1 VIPAKNALLYYKQLQ
16 AAFAG
21 KVTPQKAMQN
31 VQTGLGT
38 LNP

>member
-1 VIPAKNALLYYKQLQ
+1 VQLQ

-21 KVTPQKAMQN
+21 KVTPLEAMQN
-31 VQTGLGT
+31 VEKGLKT